1 MQRITGPSTPA
12 PLTTAYSETSGSSPP
27 AQASPAARSG
37 DPRLQNHSPL
47 QGLQRPGLGAP
58 ESVNRTA
65 FGATPVAATT
75 GVTATALRSPMD
87 FFSKVDQWAAAQ
99 AGYFGPREAAER
111 IKDAYDNESH
121 DLNLAHLDLTSLPAC
136 MCHMTDLREL
146 DISNNQIAVA
156 ENLPPNLEQ
165 FRAYNNLLERLP
177 RLPTLT
183 RLYVAGNQLSRLPDL
198 TGRLDDADLRRNRF
212 EHLVGLPPT
221 LRTLQTEPALIAAT
235 QVRLLENLATQT
247 ARLAALANEDTLQ
260 LPGSLAHLDPALA
273 ESVLAHLA
281 PGDADLQSL
290 SHTNATAHRLLED
303 RVAIN
308 QEIAAINAQVAM
320 FRRFQ

>member
-12 PLTTAYSETSGSSPP
+12 PIKAADSETSDSSPP
-27 AQASPAARSG
+27 AQAFPAARSG
-37 DPRLQNHSPL
+37 DPHLQNHFPL

-65 FGATPVAATT
+65 FSAAPAAAAT

-87 FFSKVDQWAAAQ
+87 FFPKVDQWAAAQ

-111 IKDAYDNESH
+111 IKDAYDNESY

-136 MCHMTDLREL
+136 MFHMTDLREL

-165 FRAYNNLLERLP
+165 FRAYNNLLQQLP
-177 RLPTLT
+177 RLPALT
-183 RLYVAGNQLSRLPDL
+183 RLYVAGNQLSQLPDS
-198 TGRLDDADLRRNRF
+198 TSRLDDADLRRNCF

-221 LRTLQTEPALIAAT
+221 LRTLQAEPALIAAT
-235 QVRLLENLATQT
+235 QIRLQENLATQT
-247 ARLAALANEDTLQ
+247 ARLAALANGDTLL
-260 LPGSLAHLDPALA
+260 LPGNLAHLDPELA
-273 ESVLAHLA
+273 ESVLARLA

-290 SHTNATAHRLLED
+290 SHTNATTHRLLED

-308 QEIAAINAQVAM
+308 KEIAAIDAQIAM
-320 FRRFQ
+320 FQRFQ